1 VEALRSTAADAG
13 WLALKYEVSEKRGE
27 TKTVGLVEKSE
38 NEYEVTIDGHTV
50 KVDAAKS
57 GKTIYSIIED
67 GKQFEV
73 IIDESGAHGFDV
85 VVAGQ
90 LFHLQAFDERTK
102 LLTAST
108 KPVATGPQRVESE
121 MPGKVVKISVSV
133 GASVAEGSGVLIL
146 EAMKMENEIKSP
158 IEGIV
163 TEISVAEGQ
172 TVESGALLFV
182 VTPPET
188 KEGGA

>member
-1 VEALRSTAADAG
+1 M
-13 WLALKYEVSEKRGE
+13 KYEVSEKRGE
-27 TKTVGLVEKSE
+27 TRTVGLIEKSE

-50 KVDAAKS
+50 QVDAAKS

-73 IIDESGAHGFDV
+73 IVDESGAHGFDI

-90 LFHLQAFDERTK
+90 LFHLQAFDERSK
-102 LLTAST
+102 LLTASA
-108 KPVATGPQRVESE
+108 KPITTGPQRVESE

-133 GASVAEGSGVLIL
+133 GTPVVEGSGVVIL

-163 TEISVAEGQ
+163 TEISVTEGQ

-182 VTPPET
+182 VTPPEK
-188 KEGGA
+188 KEGA

>member
-1 VEALRSTAADAG
+1 VEELRSTRADAG
-13 WLALKYEVSEKRGE
+13 GLALNYEVSEKKGA
-27 TKTVGLVEKSE
+27 TKTIGLVENSDHH
-38 NEYEVTIDGHTV
+38 YDVTLDGRTV
-50 KVDAAKS
+50 QVDAAKS

-73 IIDESGAHGFDV
+73 IVDDQGAHGFDV
-85 VVAGQ
+85 FVAGQ
-90 LFHLQAFDERTK
+90 LFHLQALDERSK

-108 KPVATGPQRVESE
+108 KPIATGPQRVESE
-121 MPGKVVKISVSV
+121 MPGKVVKIAVSV
-133 GASVAEGSGVLIL
+133 GTAVAEGDGVLIL

-158 IEGIV
+158 VEGLL

-182 VTPPET
+182 VTPPEK
-188 KEGGA
+188 KEGV

>member
-1 VEALRSTAADAG
+1 MN
-13 WLALKYEVSEKRGE
+13 YEVSEKKGE
-27 TKTVGLVEKSE
+27 TKTIGLVENSDHH
-38 NEYEVTIDGHTV
+38 YEVTIDGRTV
-50 KVDAAKS
+50 QVDAAKS

-73 IIDESGAHGFDV
+73 IVDESGAHGFDI
-85 VVAGQ
+85 VVAGR
-90 LFHLQAFDERTK
+90 LFQLQAFDERSK
-102 LLTAST
+102 LLTASA
-108 KPVATGPQRVESE
+108 KPITTGPQRVESE

-133 GASVAEGSGVLIL
+133 GEPVVEGSGVVIL

-163 TEISVAEGQ
+163 TEIAVTEGQ

-182 VTPPET
+182 VTPPE
-188 KEGGA
+188 KKQGA